1 MAIGRSDLVFIKS
14 IKLFSGYAFA
24 KAETS
29 IIYFFLFFS
38 LITAGQTT
46 LSGKVVN
53 AADDEPISGVAV
65 YLSGTSVGVVTGFE
79 GEFEIDYP
87 ESVVAPIV
95 FRMMGYEKLVI
106 DNPLVADLSLIKI
119 VEKPD
124 ELETVYIA
132 NDDWSRAKKEK
143 YFKQFFLGRVPA
155 AEECVIHNLQDVKLR
170 FNPETNILNA
180 WSDKTIHVTNKI
192 LGYDI
197 ACDIGE
203 FEIVFQPIPLNI
215 ITQVEGQEIEVPT
228 HRPTSSYMEFSSYY
242 SEMDDEDLSE
252 RKRRRNRRRLYKVS
266 EMKFYRDLVNERLE
280 KERYQLAF
288 NRKPVE
294 IPEHVRVREVG
305 DAYEVSFR
313 EAEYTLIGRKNS
325 QSFFQLS
332 ESQKIILDKYGN
344 CLTPRGIRFGGFI
357 GRLNLSGMLPL
368 DYSPD

>member
-1 MAIGRSDLVFIKS
+1 MVARTGNLVFNKPFTFL
-14 IKLFSGYAFA
+14 KNYAFA
-24 KAETS
+24 KAVLTTALFLLFSS
-29 IIYFFLFFS
+29 IVY
-38 LITAGQTT
+38 GQTT
-46 LSGKVVN
+46 LTGKVVN
-53 AADDEPISGVAV
+53 AKDGVPISGVAV

-79 GEFEIDYP
+79 GGFEIDYP

-106 DNPLVADLSLIKI
+106 DSPLSADLSLIQL

-124 ELETVYIA
+124 ELETIFIA

-170 FNPETNILNA
+170 FNPETNILSA
-180 WSDKTIHVTNKI
+180 WSDQTIHVTNKI

-203 FEIVFQPIPLNI
+203 FEIVFQAIPLKV
-215 ITQVEGQEIEVPT
+215 ITQVDDQAIEIPT
-228 HRPTSSYMEFSSYY
+228 HRAISSYMEFSSYF
-242 SEMDDEDLSE
+242 SEMDNEDLSE
-252 RKRRRNRRRLYKVS
+252 RKRKRNRKRLYKLS

-280 KERYQLAF
+280 KERYHLAF
-288 NRKPVE
+288 QHKAVE
-294 IPEHVRVREVG
+294 ISEHVRVRKVG
-305 DAYEVSFR
+305 DVYEVSFR
-313 EAEYTLIGRKNS
+313 EAEYILIGRKNS

-332 ESQKIILDKYGN
+332 ESQKIILDEYGN

-357 GRLNLSGMLPL
+357 GKLNLSGMLPL
-368 DYSPD
+368 DYEPE

>member
-1 MAIGRSDLVFIKS
+1 MSDLVLRKPIQHF
-14 IKLFSGYAFA
+14 FEYAFA
-24 KAETS
+24 KAETT
-29 IIYFFLFFS
+29 ITYLFLLFS
-38 LITAGQTT
+38 LIAAGQAT
-46 LSGKVVN
+46 LTGRVVN
-53 AADDEPISGVAV
+53 TADGEPISGVAV
-65 YLSGTSVGVVTGFE
+65 YLSGTSVGAVTGFE

-87 ESVVAPIV
+87 ESVVAPLV
-95 FRMMGYEKLVI
+95 FRMMGFEKIVI
-106 DNPLVADLSLIKI
+106 DNPLTADLSLIKL

-124 ELETVYIA
+124 ELETIFIA

-155 AEECVIHNLQDVKLR
+155 AEECVIHNLQDIKLR
-170 FNPETNILNA
+170 FNPETNILSA

-228 HRPTSSYMEFSSYY
+228 HRPISSYMEFSSYY
-242 SEMDDEDLSE
+242 SEMDDEDLSD
-252 RKRRRNRRRLYKVS
+252 RKRKRNRKRLYKVS

-280 KERYQLAF
+280 KERYHLAF
-288 NRKPVE
+288 DRKAVE
-294 IPEHVRVREVG
+294 ISDHIRVRKVGEV
-305 DAYEVSFR
+305 YEVSFR
-313 EAEYTLIGRKNS
+313 EAEYILIGRKNS

-332 ESQKIILDKYGN
+332 ENQKIVLDKYGN

-357 GRLNLSGMLPL
+357 GMLNLSGMLPL
-368 DYSPD
+368 DYEPE